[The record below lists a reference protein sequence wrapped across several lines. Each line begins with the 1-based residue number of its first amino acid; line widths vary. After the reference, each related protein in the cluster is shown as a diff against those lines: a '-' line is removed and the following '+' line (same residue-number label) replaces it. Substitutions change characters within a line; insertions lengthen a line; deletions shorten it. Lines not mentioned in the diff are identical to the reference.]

1 MAQDDSLTAVTVLFA
16 DISGSTR
23 LYAVRGDA
31 AAFQLTSQCLA
42 LLEQQVTAAQGRV
55 VKRLGDAVLAVFET
69 APPAVDAAVEMQR
82 ALADPDST
90 LRQEGLHVRVGISSG
105 AAVLAP
111 DDVFGDVVN
120 VAARLVSLAGGD
132 EIVFSGTVHEALPA
146 AVRDAA
152 HLIDHLTLRNRPDP
166 VPVYKYVWGLDNQTV
181 LVNKKKRGGAATLE
195 ITRGEQRFAVGASSP
210 RLTLGRAN
218 DNDLVIAE
226 QAVSRYQAEIAL
238 RGDKFV
244 LVDRST
250 NGTYV
255 NVDGGPT
262 FRVSRDEV
270 TLSGSGTI
278 VPGLELDP
286 PIRYRITHAS
296 TT

>member
-1 MAQDDSLTAVTVLFA
+1 MTQDDTLTAATVLFA
-16 DISGSTR
+16 DISGSTT

-31 AAFQLTSQCLA
+31 VAFQLTSRCLA
-42 LLEQQVTAAQGRV
+42 LLEEHVAAARGRV
-55 VKRLGDAVLAVFET
+55 VKRLGDGVLAVFDS
-69 APPAVDAAVEMQR
+69 APLAVDAAVEIQR
-82 ALADPDST
+82 ALAAVDSA

-105 AAVLAP
+105 AVVLAP
-111 DDVFGDVVN
+111 DDIYGDVVN
-120 VAARLVSLAGGD
+120 VAARLVALAGAD
-132 EIVFSGTVHEALPA
+132 EIVLSGSVHEALSETGREA
-146 AVRDAA
+146 AL
-152 HLIDHLTLRNRPDP
+152 LIDHLALRNRPEP
-166 VPVYKYVWGLDNQTV
+166 VPVYKYVWVPDNQTMFV
-181 LVNKKKRGGAATLE
+181 QKKQRGAAAVLE
-195 ITRGEQRFAVGASSP
+195 VTRGEQRFAVDITAP
-210 RLTLGRAN
+210 RFMLGRAA
-218 DNDLVIAE
+218 DNDLVVAE

-255 NVDGGPT
+255 HVDGGPT

-286 PIRYRITHAS
+286 PIRYRISHAPPG
-296 TT
+296 

>member
-1 MAQDDSLTAVTVLFA
+1 MTTDDSLTTVTVVFA
-16 DISGSTR
+16 DISGSTT

-31 AAFQLTSQCLA
+31 AAFQITSRCLA
-42 LLEQQVTAAQGRV
+42 LLEEHVTAAQGRV

-69 APPAVDAAVEMQR
+69 PAPAVHAAIEMQR
-82 ALADPDST
+82 ALSEPESP

-120 VAARLVSLAGGD
+120 VAARLVSLAGAD
-132 EIVFSGTVHEALPA
+132 EIVVSGTVHEALPEQ
-146 AVRDAA
+146 VRDTT
-152 HLIDHLTLRNRPDP
+152 HLIDHLALRNRPDP
-166 VPVYKYVWGLDNQTV
+166 VPVYRCVWVPENQTV
-181 LVNKKKRGGAATLE
+181 MVHKKKRGTATLE
-195 ITRGEQRFAVGASSP
+195 LTRGEQHFAVGATAP
-210 RLTLGRAN
+210 RLTLGRAT
-218 DNDLVIAE
+218 DNDLVVAE

-255 NVDGGPT
+255 HVDGGPT
-262 FRVSRDEV
+262 FRVSREEV

-286 PIRYRITHAS
+286 PIRYRVSHAA
-296 TT
+296 TI

>member
-1 MAQDDSLTAVTVLFA
+1 MTQDDSLTAVTVVFA
-16 DISGSTR
+16 DISGSTT

-31 AAFQLTSQCLA
+31 VAFQLTSQCLA
-42 LLEQQVTAAQGRV
+42 LLEQQITVAGGRV
-55 VKRLGDAVLAVFET
+55 VKRLGDAVLAVFDT

-82 ALADPDST
+82 ALAAPDSP
-90 LRQEGLHVRVGISSG
+90 LRQEGLHIRVGISAG

-120 VAARLVSLAGGD
+120 VAARLVSLAGAD
-132 EIVFSGTVHEALPA
+132 EIVLSGTVHEALSA
-146 AVRDAA
+146 AKRDSA
-152 HLIDHLTLRNRPDP
+152 HLIDHLALRNRPDP
-166 VPVYKYVWGLDNQTV
+166 VPVYRYVWVPDNMTV
-181 LVNKKKRGGAATLE
+181 MVHKKKRGGPAVLE
-195 ITRGEQRFAVGASSP
+195 LTRGEQSFAIAAVAPRF
-210 RLTLGRAN
+210 TLGRAT
-218 DNDLVIAE
+218 DNDLVVAE

-244 LVDRST
+244 LIDRST

-255 NVDGGPT
+255 HVDGGPT

-286 PIRYRITHAS
+286 PIRYRITLAS
-296 TT
+296 AT

>member
-1 MAQDDSLTAVTVLFA
+1 MTSEDSLTTVTVLFA
-16 DISGSTR
+16 DISGSTT

-31 AAFQLTSQCLA
+31 VAFQITSRCLA

-55 VKRLGDAVLAVFET
+55 VKRLGDAVLAVFDT
-69 APPAVDAAVEMQR
+69 AAPAVEAAVEMQR
-82 ALADPDST
+82 ALADPDSP

-120 VAARLVSLAGGD
+120 VAARLVSLAGAD
-132 EIVFSGTVHEALPA
+132 EIVFSETVHATLPDHL
-146 AVRDAA
+146 RDTA
-152 HLIDHLTLRNRPDP
+152 HLIDHLALRNRPDP
-166 VPVYKYVWGLDNQTV
+166 VPVYRYVWVPDNQTV
-181 LVNKKKRGGAATLE
+181 MVHKKKRGGAATLE
-195 ITRGEQRFAVGASSP
+195 LTRGEQRFAVAATSP
-210 RLTLGRAN
+210 RLTLGRAA
-218 DNDLVIAE
+218 DNDLVVAE

-255 NVDGGPT
+255 HVDGGPT
-262 FRVSRDEV
+262 FRVTREEV

-286 PIRYRITHAS
+286 PIRYRVSHAA

>member
-1 MAQDDSLTAVTVLFA
+1 MIQDDSLTTATVLFA
-16 DISGSTR
+16 DISGSTT

-31 AAFQLTSQCLA
+31 VAFQLTSRCLA
-42 LLEQQVTAAQGRV
+42 LLEEHVTAAHGRV
-55 VKRLGDAVLAVFET
+55 VKRLGDGVLAVFDT
-69 APPAVDAAVEMQR
+69 APPAVGAAIEIQR
-82 ALADPDST
+82 ALAAADSV

-105 AAVLAP
+105 AIVLAP
-111 DDVFGDVVN
+111 DDIYGDVVN
-120 VAARLVSLAGGD
+120 VAARLVSLAGAD
-132 EIVFSGTVHEALPA
+132 EIVLSGSVHDALGEQA
-146 AVRDAA
+146 RDATL
-152 HLIDHLTLRNRPDP
+152 LIDHLTLRNRPDP
-166 VPVYKYVWGLDNQTV
+166 VPVYRYVWVAENQTV
-181 LVNKKKRGGAATLE
+181 FVEKRRRGTTAVLE
-195 ITRGEQRFAVGASSP
+195 VTRGEQRFAVAAAAP
-210 RLTLGRAN
+210 RLTLGRAA
-218 DNDLVIAE
+218 DNDLVVAE

-255 NVDGGPT
+255 HVDGGPT

-286 PIRYRITHAS
+286 PIRYRISHVPHA
-296 TT
+296 